1 MADPFLTLKPTVRL
15 LEEAGR
21 PVGLEEPG
29 NRRLRLPGDDPS
41 RGDLLRALAGG
52 GTLETLCGSGSRAA
66 LDRRYLLARIE
77 LEGWLRYALVRD
89 GRARATLEPLTR
101 DFRFP
106 AVRTGPCRLSRFAW
120 IRRLED
126 GDLTLEA
133 PLAFARM
140 RLAGAEALAW
150 IGPLAHPQ
158 TPDTLADATTLARP
172 EAETLLALLL
182 ASGAVAPCGEEG
194 GLPEDRDPAL
204 RTWEFHDLLFHS
216 RSRSGRHGNPTGGT
230 FRFLESL
237 DPPPAHRP
245 PLPGPGTPLPEPVPP
260 PKEPGFFRILEAR
273 KSLRAPRDPP
283 ITLAQ
288 LGSFLHYVARTRSA
302 MPPDPAS
309 GRFYEALSGPCPGSG
324 GLHELDLFLSVA
336 RCAGLAPGF
345 YRYARDH
352 HLLEPWPCAEAAW
365 GNLLTQAREAMGAR
379 TGPDILVTLA
389 ARVQR
394 VAWKYEAIAYALI
407 LKDAGVMLQQMY
419 LVATALGLAPCAL
432 GTGDSQVFA
441 RASGLD
447 FLRDAPVAEFALSG

>member
-1 MADPFLTLKPTVRL
+1 
-15 LEEAGR
+15 
-21 PVGLEEPG
+21 
-29 NRRLRLPGDDPS
+29 
-41 RGDLLRALAGG
+41 
-52 GTLETLCGSGSRAA
+52 
-66 LDRRYLLARIE
+66 
-77 LEGWLRYALVRD
+77 
-89 GRARATLEPLTR
+89 
-101 DFRFP
+101 
-106 AVRTGPCRLSRFAW
+106 
-120 IRRLED
+120 
-126 GDLTLEA
+126 
-133 PLAFARM
+133 
-140 RLAGAEALAW
+140 
-150 IGPLAHPQ
+150 
-158 TPDTLADATTLARP
+158 
-172 EAETLLALLL
+172 
-182 ASGAVAPCGEEG
+182 
-194 GLPEDRDPAL
+194 
-204 RTWEFHDLLFHS
+204 
-216 RSRSGRHGNPTGGT
+216 
-230 FRFLESL
+230 
-237 DPPPAHRP
+237 
-245 PLPGPGTPLPEPVPP
+245 
-260 PKEPGFFRILEAR
+260 
-273 KSLRAPRDPP
+273 
-283 ITLAQ
+283 
-288 LGSFLHYVARTRSA
+288 